1 MSRRQQHPLIVA
13 MNKFDAILASLTG
26 ESAETF
32 VAYVRNKVATRR
44 VPKSRSTSAPS
55 AGKRSRRAVTVAA
68 PEASSETGE
77 AIATSASGD

>member
-32 VAYVRNKVATRR
+32 VAYVRNKVNVRQR
-44 VPKSRSTSAPS
+44 PKSQSTTAP
-55 AGKRSRRAVTVAA
+55 RANKKLSQKLEPKVIGQ
-68 PEASSETGE
+68 SSETNTDS
-77 AIATSASGD
+77 AMTASGD